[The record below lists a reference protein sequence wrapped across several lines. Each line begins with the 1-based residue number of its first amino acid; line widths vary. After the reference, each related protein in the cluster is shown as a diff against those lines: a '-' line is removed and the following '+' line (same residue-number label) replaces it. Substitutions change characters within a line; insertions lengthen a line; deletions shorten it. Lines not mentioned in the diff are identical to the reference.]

1 MKPKPLINRKFKLER
16 FSGKG
21 GWTFVCL
28 PEVTPD
34 VKRRFGMVK
43 VKGTIDDFEIRQYNL
58 MPMRDGRLFLP
69 VRTEIR
75 KKIKKEAGDTV
86 LITLY
91 PDDTPVKAPREMMQ
105 CLRDEPAALKFYQSL
120 TDAEQ
125 KAYIDWIYTAKKEE
139 TKVERLAK
147 TVHRLQAGLK
157 RFDKDDRD

>member
-1 MKPKPLINRKFKLER
+1 MKQKLINRKFTLER
-16 FSGKG
+16 FPGKG

-28 PEVTPD
+28 PEAKPD

-43 VKGTIDDFEIRQYNL
+43 VKGTIDDFEINQYNL

-69 VRTEIR
+69 IRAEIR

-86 LITLY
+86 HITLY
-91 PDDTPVKAPREMMQ
+91 PDDTPIKAPREMIQ
-105 CLRDEPAALKFYQSL
+105 CLRDEPAAWKFYQSL
-120 TDAEQ
+120 TEAEQ

-147 TVHRLQAGLK
+147 TVNRLQAGLK
-157 RFDKDDRD
+157 RFDPDDRE